1 MKKQISTSYLV
12 IAIIGIVTAIP
23 KLGAFMDTFRL
34 LTFILLGFSFFILVK
49 QPNAPFKKTGA
60 LLMLISCL
68 LPLFGEALLSIL
80 GYIQLQSIINNSRGG
95 ELFNNS
101 PIFVIMKGIVIVL
114 FIFSSWIIKIIAIV
128 FSFITYGKL
137 KTPVSQQNL

>member
-23 KLGAFMDTFRL
+23 KLGAFIDIFRL
-34 LTFILLGFSFFILVK
+34 LTFVLLGFSLFILVK
-49 QPNAPFKKTGA
+49 QPNIPLKKTGA

-68 LPLFGEALLSIL
+68 LSLFGETILSLL
-80 GYIQLQSIINNSRGG
+80 GYIQLQSIISNSMGG

-101 PIFVIMKGIVIVL
+101 PIFVIMKGIIIVL
-114 FIFSSWIIKIIAIV
+114 FIFSSWVIKIVAIA